1 MKRLSG
7 TLSLVVGCALS
18 LALLAVGCGGGA
30 ADDPNAPLGI
40 TLSQTYLTIANR
52 SGSALADG
60 QIELVPAG
68 VLAPYRLPMP
78 RIESG
83 ASRDVQ
89 LDQFSGAGGAR
100 FRRGVARMKAVRI
113 TATDMAGKTYKHE
126 VPFN

>member
-1 MKRLSG
+1 MMRLPG
-7 TLSLVVGCALS
+7 ALSLVAG
-18 LALLAVGCGGGA
+18 LALLATPSVAGCGGGA
-30 ADDPNAPLGI
+30 VDDPNAPVGI
-40 TLSQTYLTIANR
+40 TVSQTYLTIANR
-52 SGSALADG
+52 SGSAFSDG

-83 ASRDVQ
+83 ATRDVQ

-100 FRRGVARMKAVRI
+100 FRRGVARMRAVRI
-113 TATDMAGKTYKHE
+113 TATDMTGKTYKQE

>member
-1 MKRLSG
+1 MKRLPG
-7 TLSLVVGCALS
+7 ALSLVGCALCVS
-18 LALLAVGCGGGA
+18 LLAAGCGGSA
-30 ADDPNAPLGI
+30 ADDPNAPVGI

-52 SGSALADG
+52 SGSAFADG

-89 LDQFSGAGGAR
+89 LDQFSGAGGSR

-113 TATDMAGKTYKHE
+113 TATDMTGKTYKQE

>member
-1 MKRLSG
+1 MKRLPG
-7 TLSLVVGCALS
+7 TLSLVVVCALLVLP
-18 LALLAVGCGGGA
+18 LAAGCGGGV
-30 ADDPNAPLGI
+30 ADDPNAPVGI

-52 SGSALADG
+52 SGSAFAEG

-68 VLAPYRLPMP
+68 VLAPYRLAMP

-83 ASRDVQ
+83 ATRDVQ

-113 TATDMAGKTYKHE
+113 TATDMTGKTHKQE

>member
-1 MKRLSG
+1 MKRLPG
-7 TLSLVVGCALS
+7 ALSLVAGLVLVLS
-18 LALLAVGCGGGA
+18 LPAVGCRGA
-30 ADDPNAPLGI
+30 AAADPNAPVGI
-40 TLSQTYLTIANR
+40 TVSQTYLTIANR
-52 SGSALADG
+52 SGSAFADG

-83 ASRDVQ
+83 ATRDVQ

-100 FRRGVARMKAVRI
+100 FRRGVARMKTVRI
-113 TATDMAGKTYKHE
+113 TATDMTGKTYKQE